1 MMHLARPYCLAPEL
15 FSWICSWTLAYLRNT
30 VKNVRMERTYYFI
43 GQAERSGFMPIPI
56 AWSEIQSILMSV
68 VFAVLILIVGWIVVK
83 AITSSVNKLLSN
95 NRFFQEKMTSQ
106 LGEDRTQSTVNLITK
121 LIYYILMLF
130 VLIAVLQALN
140 LSVVTEPLNRLLSVI
155 FAYLPQLFGAV
166 VLLFIAWFIATILKQ
181 AILTLFGKT
190 KIDERL
196 GEEIE
201 VQDENVKLSTTIA
214 ELACWTVFI
223 LFLPAILGTLSLD
236 GLLTP
241 IQNMVNAVLMFLPKL
256 FSAAVILLIGWFI
269 AIFCKKLVTI
279 FLKAVKVDDFG
290 SKSGLTT
297 EEPGRSL
304 SELLGMAVYVI
315 ILIPIVIS
323 ALNVLNIDSIA
334 QPATDMLGIIFTFI
348 PVLFSAFIIVAF
360 AYFIGKMVGELAS
373 SLLGKLGF
381 NRVLPLIGIKAERID
396 LSRLAGQLI
405 MILIVLVAAMEAANL
420 LGFGRLSDLITEF
433 IVLAGNVL
441 VGLVIIGVG
450 LYVGNLV
457 AELIEK
463 SEVKNARTLGLAAKI
478 SLLVLT
484 ITMGLSQ
491 MGLASEIITLAFI
504 FLAGA
509 LAISFAIAFGIGGRD
524 LAAKKLSE
532 IDEKMKK
539 ND

>member
-1 MMHLARPYCLAPEL
+1 MKMMLNEV
-15 FSWICSWTLAYLRNT
+15 SN
-30 VKNVRMERTYYFI
+30 
-43 GQAERSGFMPIPI
+43 ERSGLMIPI
-56 AWSEIQSILMSV
+56 AWSEPQNILMSV
-68 VFAVLILIVGWIVVK
+68 GFAALILIVGWIVVK
-83 AITSSVNKLLSN
+83 IITSSVNKLLN
-95 NRFFQEKMTSQ
+95 KNRFFQDKMTAQ
-106 LGEDRTQSTVNLITK
+106 LGEERTQSTVNLITK
-121 LIYYILMLF
+121 IIYYILMLF
-130 VLIAVLQALN
+130 VLVAVLQALN
-140 LSVVTEPLNRLLSVI
+140 LSVVTEPLNRLLSVT

-166 VLLFIAWFIATILKQ
+166 ILLFIAWFIATILKQ

-190 KIDERL
+190 RIDERL
-196 GEEIE
+196 GEEID
-201 VQDENVKLSTTIA
+201 VQDGNVKLSTTIA
-214 ELACWTVFI
+214 ELAYWTVFI
-223 LFLPAILGTLSLD
+223 LFLPAILSTLSLD

-256 FSAAVILLIGWFI
+256 FSAAVILFIGWFI
-269 AIFCKKLVTI
+269 AKLCKKIVTS

-304 SELLGMAVYVI
+304 SEILGMIVYVI

-323 ALNVLNIDSIA
+323 ALNVLNIESIA
-334 QPATDMLGIIFTFI
+334 QPATDMLSSIFTFI
-348 PVLFSAFIIVAF
+348 PVLFSAFLIVAF
-360 AYFIGKMVGELAS
+360 AYFIGKMVGELAT
-373 SLLGKLGF
+373 SLLGRLGF
-381 NRVLPLIGIKAERID
+381 NRVLPLVGIKTERLDI
-396 LSRLAGQLI
+396 SRLAGQLI

-441 VGLVIIGVG
+441 VGVVIIGVG

-463 SEVKNARTLGLAAKI
+463 SAVKNARTLGLAAKI
-478 SLLVLT
+478 SILVLT

-524 LAAKKLSE
+524 LAARKLAE
-532 IDEKMKK
+532 IDEKMKH
-539 ND
+539 DA